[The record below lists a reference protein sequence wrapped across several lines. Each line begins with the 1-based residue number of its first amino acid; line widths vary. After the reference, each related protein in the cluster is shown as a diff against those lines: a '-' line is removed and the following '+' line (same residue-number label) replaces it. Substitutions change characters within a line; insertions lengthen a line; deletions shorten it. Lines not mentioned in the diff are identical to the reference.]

1 MPDHSIDVEQPLTR
15 AELRAQGGAAEAEAA
30 AMGGD
35 YRRAARTDWR
45 EGGRSVRRW
54 RETTLAVAFLSLG
67 FFALGAAAI
76 DTLVDARWAP
86 LASGVLLWIGM
97 AVPIVWAFSRSRPAG
112 LLRFRAVDLLY
123 AVVLGVALRVV
134 AGWIEVGLGGSGA
147 FPRYTTL
154 DGSLGSQWLVTD
166 LLGPVLVAPL
176 LEEFFFRAV
185 LLVSVYTVLRRPVG
199 RVAAGVTAVIVSSA
213 VFMLVHAFTAQLGT
227 SLILSIELVG
237 LVCSLLVML
246 TGRIWGAV
254 LVHLVFNAS
263 FVVLALVGTFWT

>member
-76 DTLVDARWAP
+76 DTLVDAPWAP
-86 LASGVLLWIGM
+86 LASGVLLWVGM
-97 AVPIVWAFSRSRPAG
+97 AVPIVWTFSRSRPAG

-134 AGWIEVGLGGSGA
+134 AGWIEVALGGSGA

-227 SLILSIELVG
+227 GVILSIGLVG